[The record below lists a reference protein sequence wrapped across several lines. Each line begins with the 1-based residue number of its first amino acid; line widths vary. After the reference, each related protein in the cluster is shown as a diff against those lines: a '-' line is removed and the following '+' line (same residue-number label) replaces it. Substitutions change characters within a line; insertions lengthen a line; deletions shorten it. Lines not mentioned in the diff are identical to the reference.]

1 MPPNE
6 SLRARLIREF
16 LRRRRMVLIIVL
28 AGGVLLTMAEFFHEW
43 SDARLDIEEAF
54 RSDAAEHFGTLQEKI
69 RDAVD
74 SAASVAEFIRT
85 VDSVDRRR
93 FGQFVM
99 PHLTRAPGLISLVWA
114 PRVPNRDRARFEA
127 AGRRELGATFH
138 IFDRGGPDRPAGQ
151 RAEYFPVYYR
161 ETNVDLDNSRVVGQ
175 DWGSTPARLDALQRA
190 RDTGRPAMTGKV
202 RLTREVAGVH
212 VYWPIYRNWAPPSTV
227 EGRREQL
234 RGYVGA
240 IFEIEPLMRS
250 SLGQLTPQ
258 GIDLTVVDEGAP
270 EGEQMLFQRLSR
282 PEDPPRPWLLHRLVG
297 DRIRSHLQWNRPLE
311 VSGRRW
317 EVSLTPT
324 AGYVNARIGSEIWD
338 DLLIGFVVTSFVGG
352 YLLLLLRRTDEVERL
367 VDSRTLELTQ
377 AHDQL
382 LAEVAERTRAETAAR
397 AQAAQLDAVRC
408 LSTEVVREVDIR
420 EVLAQVARQAGEL
433 LHTGT
438 STVWLW
444 DEGQQVLVPGARH
457 GPGEWHREARLR
469 LEEGLVG
476 AVAARRQGLVVND
489 YRTSPYAVPFFLERT
504 RTTAVVAEPL
514 LYREQLLGVLG
525 LDNEATGRPFTEED
539 RQILALFAV
548 QAAIAIHTAQLFD
561 EVVAGREQTRRLT
574 QQIICVQEA
583 ERRRL
588 SRELFDE
595 VGQTLTGLVLNL
607 RVLHAEMPKEKGSL
621 RHRLHEAGT
630 VARDLVEQIRLL
642 AQDLRPPLLD
652 TLGLN
657 QSLEDLCDRIAG
669 RTGLSITYSG
679 VDVPSL
685 PDTGATC
692 LYQVLQEAL
701 SNVTKHARATQ
712 VQVTLRDDAA
722 RVIMT
727 VEDDGQGFKAWGS
740 RSSRHRPRSQGLPG
754 IQERLELLGGRLQ
767 IMSRPGQGTRL
778 IAEVQAVGA
787 EISARDPS

>member
-1 MPPNE
+1 MLSHE
-6 SLRARLIREF
+6 GLWARLIREL

-28 AGGVLLTMAEFFHEW
+28 ASGVLLSMAEFSHEW
-43 SDARLDIEEAF
+43 SKARLDVEEAF
-54 RSDAAEHFGTLQEKI
+54 RSDAAEHFGTLQDKI
-69 RDAVD
+69 QDAVD
-74 SAASVAEFIRT
+74 SAASVADFIRT
-85 VDSVDRRR
+85 VESVDRRR
-93 FGQFVM
+93 FRAFVA

-114 PRVPNRDRARFEA
+114 PRVPNRNRARFEA
-127 AGRRELGATFH
+127 AGRREWGPDFQ
-138 IFDRGGPDRPAGQ
+138 IFDRGAQDRPAGQ

-161 ETNVDLDNSRVVGQ
+161 ETNIDLDNSRVVGQ
-175 DWGSTPARLDALQRA
+175 DWGSTPARLEALQRA

-202 RLTREVAGVH
+202 RLTRGVAGVH
-212 VYWPIYRNWAPPSTV
+212 VYWPIYRSGSPPSTV
-227 EGRREQL
+227 EQRREHL
-234 RGYVGA
+234 RGFVGA
-240 IFEIEPLMRS
+240 IFEIEQLMKS

-258 GIDLTVVDEGAP
+258 GIDITVFDEGAP
-270 EGEQMLFQRLSR
+270 EGERVLFQRVSR
-282 PEDPPRPWLLHRLVG
+282 PEDPPRSWLWHRLVG
-297 DRIRSHLQWNRPLE
+297 DRIRSRLDWSRPLE

-338 DLLIGFVVTSFVGG
+338 DLLIGLVITSFVGG

-377 AHDQL
+377 ARDQL
-382 LAEVAERTRAETAAR
+382 LVEVAERTRAETGAR
-397 AQAAQLDAVRC
+397 AHAAQLDAVRR

-420 EVLAQVARQAGEL
+420 EVLALVARQAGDL

-444 DEGQQVLVPGARH
+444 DEGEQVLVPGARH

-469 LEEGLVG
+469 LGEGVVG

-489 YRTSPYAVPFFLERT
+489 YRTSPSAVPFFLERT
-504 RTTAVVAEPL
+504 QTTAVVAEPL
-514 LYREQLLGVLG
+514 LYRDQLLGVLG
-525 LDNEATGRPFTEED
+525 VDNEATGRPFTDED

-561 EVVAGREQTRRLT
+561 EVAAGREQTRRLT
-574 QQIICVQEA
+574 QQIISVQEE

-595 VGQTLTGLVLNL
+595 VGQTLTALVLNL
-607 RVLHAEMPKEKGSL
+607 RLLHAELPKDQGSL
-621 RHRLHEAGT
+621 RHRLYEVGT
-630 VARDLVEQIRLL
+630 QAREVVEQIRLL

-657 QSLEDLCDRIAG
+657 QSLEDLCDRIAHQ
-669 RTGLSITYSG
+669 TGLAIMYSG
-679 VDVPSL
+679 ADVSSL

-712 VQVTLRDDAA
+712 VRVTLRHDAA
-722 RVIMT
+722 RVILT
-727 VEDDGQGFKAWGS
+727 VEDDGQGFDAWGL
-740 RSSRHRPRSQGLPG
+740 RSSRHRPRSLGLPG

-767 IMSRPGQGTRL
+767 IVSRPGQGTRL
-778 IAEVQAVGA
+778 IAEVHAAGIEAANPV
-787 EISARDPS
+787 RP